1 MPNWFPL
8 PIAFAFI
15 LSASITPLIIL
26 LAKKFGIVDEPTG
39 GRKIHTASTPLLGGL
54 GVFIGFFVPMF
65 LVLAFSTH
73 LTSGQI
79 ELKQYVGFFTAG
91 LVLMIGGVLD
101 DKLGLSPKYSV
112 WFPVVAALIASL
124 SGIGVSKLTNPVG
137 EAIIVSSTASAII
150 TFVWLLVMSYATKLL
165 DGVDGLTTSVA
176 TIGSLVIAALALST
190 AYFQP
195 DVALLALMFAA
206 ALIGFLLWNFPV
218 ARVFLG
224 EGGSTFLG
232 FTLGVLSII
241 AGSKMVT
248 LLLVLGVPCLDVVQ
262 VMYRRLREHRSIT
275 SGDRY
280 HFHHLLFDA
289 GLSERQVVAVYAGFS
304 LLFGITTLF
313 FTHLYK
319 LYILIGLAILFFAV
333 TNFLYNKSNLVK
345 KVEKAF

>member
-1 MPNWFPL
+1 MPPWFPL
-8 PIAFAFI
+8 PIALAFI
-15 LSASITPLIIL
+15 LSASLTPLVIL
-26 LAKKFGIVDEPTG
+26 LAKKFRIVDEPTG

-54 GVFIGFFVPMF
+54 AVFVGFFVPVL
-65 LVLAFSTH
+65 LVLALSTH

-79 ELKQYVGFFTAG
+79 ELRQYFGFFVAG
-91 LVLMIGGVLD
+91 LVLMIGGALD

-124 SGIGVSKLTNPVG
+124 AGIGVSKLTNPVG
-137 EAIIVSSTASAII
+137 EAIVVSSTVSAAI
-150 TFVWLLVMSYATKLL
+150 TFVWLVVMSYATKLL

-218 ARVFLG
+218 ARIFLG

-304 LLFGITTLF
+304 LLFGLTTLF
-313 FTHLYK
+313 FSHLEK
-319 LYILIGLAILFFAV
+319 LLILVLLSLVFLGVARTLARI
-333 TNFLYNKSNLVK
+333 SRRPS
-345 KVEKAF
+345 